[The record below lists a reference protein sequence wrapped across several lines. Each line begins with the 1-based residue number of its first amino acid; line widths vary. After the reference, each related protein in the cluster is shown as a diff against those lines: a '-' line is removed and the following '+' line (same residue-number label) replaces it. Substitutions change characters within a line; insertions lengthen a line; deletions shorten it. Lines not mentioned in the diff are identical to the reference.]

1 MQQNGTPGSTLLNN
15 RYRLLAVIAG
25 GGMATVYKA
34 QDTLLNRIVAIKMP
48 RDRASIG
55 DARNAE
61 FERQFREEATSAANL
76 NHPNIVS
83 VYDVGKDVVNGVER
97 QYLVMEFVEGQ
108 DLKQGIRNAWATNQP
123 FGVDEAVSI
132 ARQICEGVAFAHR
145 RGLVH
150 CDLKP
155 QNVLLTPDGR
165 VKVTDFGIARAF
177 TSSLPEKAEVV
188 WGTPQYY
195 APEQA
200 QGNPPTPASD
210 VYSIGVMLFE
220 MLTGRLPFEGKN
232 ATELARQHMMT
243 PPPAVSALNPN
254 VSLQLENI
262 VNRAL
267 SKDPAA
273 RYRDADQFAKILAA
287 YLAQGEEKTLGSS
300 APVQPVSASQ
310 FQPAPPL
317 TGASAAQP
325 RAQTAQPPVVAKP
338 SPRAANT
345 GANTATNATSASD
358 AQKNAAGPDLM
369 LWVLGAIAILCV
381 LGLVALYAVVYGRM
395 TRQPGAASNTP
406 APVAVATNTL
416 APGVTPPKITVTAPA
431 TPTLTPVPL
440 VALPLDLIGRVLDEP
455 LSKTLRAV
463 GWTIVTT
470 DTASFAPERQI
481 LGMDPPG
488 GSPLSISGT
497 LTLTLSTGGRF
508 DLKVK
513 MPPVQMDAAKFPQ
526 EVYARGQRVSF
537 NVRWLALA
545 RPQKN
550 YKVFVHVWRPDGQLI
565 QPDDREPRDNGQPAA
580 TSSWQAGRVVNDTY
594 EFVIPADAPAG
605 QYRIEAGMYDPSNGN
620 LRLRVTDPGAVSLNP
635 QHPDAVPVRVIEVR

>member
-1 MQQNGTPGSTLLNN
+1 MQQNGIPGPTLLNN
-15 RYRLLAVIAG
+15 RYRLLAIIAG

-34 QDTLLNRIVAIKMP
+34 QDTLLNRIVAIKVP

-55 DARNAE
+55 NARNAE

-108 DLKQGIRNAWATNQP
+108 DLKQAIRNAWATNQA
-123 FGVDEAVSI
+123 FGVDEAVI
-132 ARQICEGVAFAHR
+132 VARQVCEGVAFAHR

-155 QNVLLTPDGR
+155 QNVLLTPEGR
-165 VKVTDFGIARAF
+165 VKVADFGIARAF
-177 TSSLPEKAEVV
+177 TTSLPEKADVV

-232 ATELARQHMMT
+232 AAELARQHMT
-243 PPPAVSALNPN
+243 SQPPAVSALNPN

-273 RYRDADQFAKILAA
+273 RYRDADQFAKILGA
-287 YLAQGEEKTLGSS
+287 YLAQGDEKTLAGS

-317 TGASAAQP
+317 ATGSAPVQTRATSLQTPQP
-325 RAQTAQPPVVAKP
+325 VKPSPQVAKP
-338 SPRAANT
+338 SS
-345 GANTATNATSASD
+345 TSASEP
-358 AQKNAAGPDLM
+358 QKNTAGPDIM
-369 LWVLGAIAILCV
+369 LWLLGALAILCV

-395 TRQPGAASNTP
+395 TRQPGASSNTP
-406 APVAVATNTL
+406 VPVAGVTVTA
-416 APGVTPPKITVTAPA
+416 APGATAPKITVTAPA
-431 TPTLTPVPL
+431 TPTLTPPPL

-455 LSKTLRAV
+455 LSKTLRTV
-463 GWTIVTT
+463 GWTVVTT
-470 DTASFAPERQI
+470 EAVSFAPERQI
-481 LGMDPPG
+481 LGMEPPG
-488 GSPLSISGT
+488 GSPLSVSGT
-497 LTLTLSTGGRF
+497 LTLTLSTGGRA
-508 DLKVK
+508 DLKVQ
-513 MPPVQMDAAKFPQ
+513 MPPIEMSNVRFSQ
-526 EVYARGQRVSF
+526 EVYSRGQRVSF
-537 NVRWLALA
+537 VMRWLARS
-545 RPQKN
+545 RPTKN
-550 YKVFVHVWRPDGQLI
+550 YKVFIHVWRPDGQFI
-565 QPDDREPRDNGQPAA
+565 QPEDREPRNAGQPAS
-580 TSSWQAGRVVNDTY
+580 TSAWQAGTVVNDTY
-594 EFVIPADAPAG
+594 DFVIPADAPVG
-605 QYRIEAGMYDPSNGN
+605 QYRVEVGMYDPSNGN
-620 LRLRVTDPGAVSLNP
+620 ARLRVTDPGTTVPNP
-635 QHPDAVPVRVIEVR
+635 QHPDAVLVRVIEVR